1 MIRETSLQNKCPF
14 GCQSALYGYIEVM
27 NKYKSVSSQ
36 AFKISLGFNISNT
49 DRLKDNEYKL

>member
-14 GCQSALYGYIEVM
+14 DCQSALYGYTEVM

-49 DRLKDNEYKL
+49 DRLKDNKYKL

>member
-1 MIRETSLQNKCPF
+1 MIRETSLHNKCPLDR
-14 GCQSALYGYIEVM
+14 QSAMDGYTEVM